1 MISRWG
7 EVRTVA
13 ALRAEQSIY
22 PEYACNV
29 NGNALV
35 ASYARLLIRK
45 HLKGGVVLRLGS
57 VLVTYYKPYKAYR
70 HEYID
75 TCTVLYRER
84 SRHRE

>member
-1 MISRWG
+1 M
-7 EVRTVA
+7 A

-29 NGNALV
+29 NGNALI

-57 VLVTYYKPYKAYR
+57 VLVTYYKPY
-70 HEYID
+70 
-75 TCTVLYRER
+75 
-84 SRHRE
+84 